1 MTRNVYCRHRQLPPC
16 DQCLLREI
24 AGNALIA
31 VFVFVV
37 LITVAGVFD
46 R

>member
-1 MTRNVYCRHRQLPPC
+1 MRNVYCRHRQLPPC
-16 DQCLLREI
+16 DRCLVREMWI
-24 AGNALIA
+24 NALIA

-37 LITVAGVFD
+37 LITAAGVFD